1 MTVEP
6 TKNPFVVGLDLGQ
19 QNDYTAVALLE
30 RVDHYQGQSHY
41 DYTHRVRSSLA
52 VRFLERFPLGISY
65 AKIAERIRD
74 LINSP
79 VLQDRARLVIDA
91 TGVGAPVVD
100 MLRGMQLRATI
111 VPVVITGGD
120 TVSHDNGRYRVPKK
134 DLVAAVS
141 VMLQQEILQVPSKL
155 PLAETLVDEMLNF
168 RIRVNLEGSM
178 TYEGWRT
185 RDHDDLV
192 LAVAL
197 ACWQAQ
203 VLWPHLIV
211 PGDHAYCV

>member
-30 RVDHYQGQSHY
+30 RVDHYLGQSHW
-41 DYTHRVRSSLA
+41 DYSHRVRSGLA

-79 VLQDRARLVIDA
+79 LLQERSRLVIDA

-111 VPVVITGGD
+111 VPGVITGGD
-120 TVSHDNGRYRVPKK
+120 TVSNENGRHRVPKK
-134 DLVAAVS
+134 DLVASVS
-141 VMLQQEILQVPSKL
+141 VLLQQEILQLPSKL

-168 RIRVNLEGSM
+168 RIRINLEGAM
-178 TYEGWRT
+178 TFEAWRT

-203 VLWPHLIV
+203 RLWPHLIV
-211 PGDHAYCV
+211 PGDHAYFV